1 MNVKTKFVY
10 VLVCNKSGFYLEQF
24 IISAY
29 SLLQHTPSAHVCL
42 VVDEQTALY
51 INERKTDVENIISEL
66 IVSDTPN
73 NYNNMRKSRYIK
85 TNLRKIVKG
94 DFLFIDTDTVIC
106 DDLSGIDNLAFDI
119 ASVPDQ
125 HVKIPSFH
133 PQSSLKNWSKI
144 AEFELKHDN
153 YYFNSGVIYCK
164 DNQKTSDFY
173 TEWYK
178 QWELND
184 SKGLSYDQPSFAKA
198 NEVCGYLMRE
208 LDGIWNCQIVEN
220 GLKYLN
226 ESKIVHYFSSRAS
239 SNKQSAYLFY
249 NEDVYKLVREK
260 GIMCDELQQLLK
272 KPRSA
277 FGEDC
282 KVITGEDS
290 QYLLSI
296 ANVMY
301 KSHPFIFKV
310 FEQFS
315 YSYLRLLRCADMIR
329 KGSFLDKVKSKYF

>member
-1 MNVKTKFVY
+1 
-10 VLVCNKSGFYLEQF
+10 
-24 IISAY
+24 
-29 SLLQHTPSAHVCL
+29 
-42 VVDEQTALY
+42 
-51 INERKTDVENIISEL
+51 
-66 IVSDTPN
+66 
-73 NYNNMRKSRYIK
+73 
-85 TNLRKIVKG
+85 
-94 DFLFIDTDTVIC
+94 
-106 DDLSGIDNLAFDI
+106 
-119 ASVPDQ
+119 
-125 HVKIPSFH
+125 
-133 PQSSLKNWSKI
+133 
-144 AEFELKHDN
+144 
-153 YYFNSGVIYCK
+153 
-164 DNQKTSDFY
+164 
-173 TEWYK
+173 
-178 QWELND
+178 
-184 SKGLSYDQPSFAKA
+184 
-198 NEVCGYLMRE
+198 MRE

-226 ESKIVHYFSSRAS
+226 ESKIVHYFSSRTS

-272 KPRSA
+272 KPRAA